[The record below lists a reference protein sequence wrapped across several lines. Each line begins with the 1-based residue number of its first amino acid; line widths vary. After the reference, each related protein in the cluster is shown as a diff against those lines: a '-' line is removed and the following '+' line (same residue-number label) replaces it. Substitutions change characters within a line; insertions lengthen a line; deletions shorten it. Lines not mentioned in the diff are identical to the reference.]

1 MKTNINKNTRE
12 NQTALIGKLITEI
25 EKVFVGKRF
34 VVELTITSLIA
45 KGHILIEDVPGVGKT
60 TLAKALSKA
69 LDLDYS
75 RIQFTS
81 DMLPSD
87 ILGTFVFNPS
97 TAEFSFRSGPVF
109 SNIILADEINRT
121 SPRTQSA
128 LLEAMNENQVT
139 IDTET
144 FQLPAPFFIMA
155 TQNPKE
161 IHGTYFLPESQID
174 RFILSVNIGYPE
186 ISIEREIIGGQNEN
200 EPFDLINKVLDSQQV
215 KNLQK
220 SVDSVVAKDEL
231 IDYVHSIVLS
241 TRKDDHF
248 ELGASPRA
256 GIQMMQA
263 ARAYSL
269 VKGRDYVTP
278 NDIQTVT
285 PHVLAHRLTLRGSS
299 NISGNRSQVLSKIED
314 ILSSIPAP

>member
-1 MKTNINKNTRE
+1 MNSISAKDIQK
-12 NQTALIGKLITEI
+12 NQTDLITNLISEV

-34 VVELTITSLIA
+34 VVELTITSLLA
-45 KGHILIEDVPGVGKT
+45 KGHLLIEDIPGVGKT

-69 LDLDYS
+69 LDLDFS

-87 ILGTFVFNPS
+87 ILGTFFFNQS
-97 TAEFSFRSGPVF
+97 TAEFSFRSGPIF

-144 FQLPAPFFIMA
+144 FQLPSPFFIMA

-174 RFILSVNIGYPE
+174 RFILSVTIGYPE
-186 ISIEREIIGGQNEN
+186 TSVERELIGGQNEN
-200 EPFDLINKVLDSQQV
+200 ESFDLINKVLDSRQV
-215 KNLQK
+215 KDLQK
-220 SVDSVVAKDEL
+220 SVDSVAAKGEL
-231 IDYVHSIVLS
+231 INYVHSIVSS

-256 GIQMMQA
+256 GIQMMRA
-263 ARAYSL
+263 ARAYAL

-278 NDIQTVT
+278 DDIQTVV

-299 NISGNRSQVLSKIED
+299 DILGDRGQVLSKIED

>member
-1 MKTNINKNTRE
+1 LKTNINKNTHE
-12 NQTALIGKLITEI
+12 NQTALIEKLITEI

-45 KGHILIEDVPGVGKT
+45 RGHLLIEDVPGVGKT

-69 LDLDYS
+69 LNLHYS

-144 FQLPAPFFIMA
+144 FQLPDPFFIMA

-200 EPFDLINKVLDSQQV
+200 EPFNLINKVLDSQQV

-220 SVDSVVAKDEL
+220 SVDSVIAKDEL

-299 NISGNRSQVLSKIED
+299 NISGNRRQVLSKIED